1 MFKSQSQ
8 LKLPDSA
15 NGRVMGSK
23 IICAFVSVPMRFLS
37 VPHVVN
43 AFRAGDIRFLRSY
56 LLASFGYVQNF
67 KRTPPDKDVWWLN
80 VTCGLV

>member
-23 IICAFVSVPMRFLS
+23 IICAFVSVPMRFLP
-37 VPHVVN
+37 VPHAVN
-43 AFRAGDIRFLRSY
+43 AFRVR
-56 LLASFGYVQNF
+56 
-67 KRTPPDKDVWWLN
+67 
-80 VTCGLV
+80 